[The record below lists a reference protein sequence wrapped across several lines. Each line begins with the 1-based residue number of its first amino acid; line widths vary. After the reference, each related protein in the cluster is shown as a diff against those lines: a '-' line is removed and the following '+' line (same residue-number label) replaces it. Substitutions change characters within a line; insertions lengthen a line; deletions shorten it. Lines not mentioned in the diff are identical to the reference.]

1 MKKHLGLSGRL
12 LLSLLTLANGLTM
25 GWFGYDQGVFSGVLI
40 SEDFLHHFPRI
51 KNNHNVSGI
60 TSSCFSLGAFCG
72 AIFAF
77 TFGERIGRRKTILLG
92 SVFNI
97 VGAVLQ
103 IASFHLPM
111 LIIGRIVNGFGM
123 GMTSSTCP
131 IYQAESTKAKYRG
144 RLVVLGSVSNTAAY
158 MLSNW
163 MNFGLYFSSGPL
175 EWRFPLAFQLIF
187 PLISVPIML
196 IAPESPRWLMNHGR
210 LEEGYQT
217 IAALWGKNLS
227 FDDEVVKTEY
237 YSILAS
243 IEEEKAAQVPL
254 KKVLIGKDKHKNL
267 RRVILGCG
275 TQFMQQFTGV
285 NALGYYMPT
294 ILTVQLGFS
303 KETAKLL
310 TACNA
315 TSYLGA
321 ALVCLIIID
330 KIGRRIM
337 MLYGSIGCCITYIIA
352 AIAMKVSETRDTYAM
367 GALTVSMFFV
377 YYVIYGTSYAKVP
390 WVYSSEI
397 NSIGWRTRGAAA
409 ATATNWICGFCIT
422 QYTDIAVTNMRWG
435 FYLLF
440 AMIVLCYAPVVWFF
454 YPETAKRTLEDINFM
469 FDLYDTLFLG
479 KHRELRQRSRPQL
492 FIDAEVERIDAI
504 KAANHGKEYDEK
516 LDAYHVEDAKSSR
529 SSNAISTENV

>member
-1 MKKHLGLSGRL
+1 MKKHLGMSGRL

-40 SEDFLHHFPRI
+40 SEDFLNHFPKI

-77 TFGERIGRRKTILLG
+77 TFGEKIGRRKTILLG
-92 SVFNI
+92 SLFNVI
-97 VGAVLQ
+97 GAVLQ

-111 LIIGRIVNGFGM
+111 LIVGRIVNGFGM

-175 EWRFPLAFQLIF
+175 EWRFPLAFQLVF

-237 YSILAS
+237 YNILAS
-243 IEEEKAAQVPL
+243 IEEEKSWVVGL
-254 KKVLIGKDKHKNL
+254 NSCNNL
-267 RRVILGCG
+267 L
-275 TQFMQQFTGV
+275 
-285 NALGYYMPT
+285 
-294 ILTVQLGFS
+294 
-303 KETAKLL
+303 
-310 TACNA
+310 
-315 TSYLGA
+315 
-321 ALVCLIIID
+321 
-330 KIGRRIM
+330 
-337 MLYGSIGCCITYIIA
+337 
-352 AIAMKVSETRDTYAM
+352 
-367 GALTVSMFFV
+367 VSMLLD
-377 YYVIYGTSYAKVP
+377 T
-390 WVYSSEI
+390 
-397 NSIGWRTRGAAA
+397 
-409 ATATNWICGFCIT
+409 ICQ
-422 QYTDIAVTNMRWG
+422 QY
-435 FYLLF
+435 
-440 AMIVLCYAPVVWFF
+440 
-454 YPETAKRTLEDINFM
+454 
-469 FDLYDTLFLG
+469 
-479 KHRELRQRSRPQL
+479 
-492 FIDAEVERIDAI
+492 
-504 KAANHGKEYDEK
+504 
-516 LDAYHVEDAKSSR
+516 
-529 SSNAISTENV
+529 